1 MLAAGR
7 KTVTIDAMVL
17 VLGVS
22 AGAGGARAILTHSD
36 QPHLPP
42 IDSCAVDRRP
52 GADVAEAVFE
62 VIRLM
67 SRSAQERD
75 ELIASTAVTCRCPE
89 HAEAIRRAAGRR
101 RLTIVDEPLAQ
112 LRYLR
117 FTGQLPGSGSVVIY
131 DLGSSGLTLTQVDCR
146 ADAVMAV
153 DHSTSP
159 GGDDHDALLRNRLA
173 HAGVRADR
181 AAARRHRE
189 KLSSARVITATDPR
203 SGERAVLTHSDLV
216 ELLGA
221 GVRRSASAVLEVIE
235 RTGTRP
241 QALVLVGG
249 CARSP
254 IVCEELAGAIDLPIV
269 YDSEPEHVS
278 ARGAVLLAAE
288 RRSGHVQMPR
298 LRTGS
303 EQAAVPAATGSRGV
317 GRWKLITAGLV
328 TVVLGGTVAGLLTF
342 GRDYH
347 RTPENGS
354 TPTLILPLTVQSS
367 PPKPSPPG

>member
-1 MLAAGR
+1 
-7 KTVTIDAMVL
+7 MVL

-52 GADVAEAVFE
+52 GADVDEAVFE

-67 SRSAQERD
+67 SLSAQHRD

-89 HAEAIRRAAGRR
+89 HAESVRRAAGRR

-117 FTGQLPGSGSVVIY
+117 FTGRLPGSGSVVIY
-131 DLGSSGLTLTQVDCR
+131 DLGSSGLTLTQVDTR
-146 ADAVMAV
+146 ADAVMAI
-153 DHSTSP
+153 DHSNSP
-159 GGDDHDALLRNRLA
+159 GGDDYDALLRNRLA
-173 HAGVRADR
+173 QAGVHSDR

-189 KLSSARVITATDPR
+189 ELSTARVVTAIDPG
-203 SGERAVLTHSDLV
+203 SGGRAVLTHSDLA
-216 ELLGA
+216 ELLTE
-221 GVRRSASAVLEVIE
+221 GVRRSATTVQRLIE

-241 QALVLVGG
+241 EALVLVGG

-254 IVCEELAGAIDLPIV
+254 IVCEELAEVIDLPIV
-269 YDSEPEHVS
+269 YDPEPEHVS

-288 RRSGHVQMPR
+288 RPSGDVHMPR
-298 LRTGS
+298 LRTDP
-303 EQAAVPAATGSRGV
+303 VTPAGTGSTTARGV
-317 GRWKLITAGLV
+317 GRWKLITAAVVTLGL
-328 TVVLGGTVAGLLTF
+328 GATVAGLLVF
-342 GRDYH
+342 GRD
-347 RTPENGS
+347 TDPTQDTDS
-354 TPTLILPLTVQSS
+354 TPTLIIPLTVESA
-367 PPKPSPPG
+367 PANPSPTN

>member
-1 MLAAGR
+1 
-7 KTVTIDAMVL
+7 MVL

-52 GADVAEAVFE
+52 GAEVDEAVFE

-67 SRSAQERD
+67 SVSAHNRD
-75 ELIASTAVTCRCPE
+75 ELIASTAVTCRCAE

-112 LRYLR
+112 VRYLR
-117 FTGQLPGSGSVVIY
+117 FTGRLPESGSVVIY
-131 DLGSSGLTLTQVDCR
+131 DLGSSGLTLTQVDTR
-146 ADAVMAV
+146 VEAVLAV
-153 DHSTSP
+153 DHSSTP
-159 GGDDHDALLRNRLA
+159 GGDDYDALLRNRLA

-189 KLSSARVITATDPR
+189 ELSTARVVTAIDPG
-203 SGERAVLTHSDLV
+203 SGERAVLTHSDLA
-216 ELLGA
+216 ELLA
-221 GVRRSASAVLEVIE
+221 DGVRRSATAVERLIE

-241 QALVLVGG
+241 EALVLVGG

-254 IVCEELAGAIDLPIV
+254 IVCEELAEVIDLPIV
-269 YDSEPEHVS
+269 YSPEPEHVS

-288 RRSGHVQMPR
+288 RPSGDVHMPR
-298 LRTGS
+298 LRTDPATPAGAGS
-303 EQAAVPAATGSRGV
+303 GSARGV
-317 GRWKLITAGLV
+317 RRWKLITAAVV
-328 TVVLGGTVAGLLTF
+328 TLVLGATVAGLLAF
-342 GRDYH
+342 GRDTH
-347 RTPENGS
+347 RTPDTGS
-354 TPTLILPLTVQSS
+354 TPTLIIPLTVESA
-367 PPKPSPPG
+367 PANPSAAN